1 MNDQYV
7 TEPALASLFDFARQ
21 TALYSY
27 SPYSGFR
34 VGAALRLSNGEIV
47 TGCNVENSSYGLS
60 LCAERAALVRAIAQ
74 YGPEISVVAVAVTNL
89 NNQPSPPCG
98 ACRQVLAEF
107 TAPQAPVRYSAAEGP
122 RTVPFAELFPQP
134 FVLKSK

>member
-1 MNDQYV
+1 MNDQYA
-7 TEPALASLFDFARQ
+7 TDPALASLFDFARQ
-21 TALYSY
+21 AALYSY

-34 VGAALRLSNGEIV
+34 VGAALQLSNGEIV
-47 TGCNVENSSYGLS
+47 TGCNVESASYSLS

-74 YGPEISVVAVAVTNL
+74 YGPEITVAAIAVTNL
-89 NNQPSPPCG
+89 NDQPSPPCG

-107 TAPQAPVRYSAAEGP
+107 TAPQAPVRFSAAEGP
-122 RTVPFAELFPQP
+122 RTVPFADLFPEP